1 MDDLKGYRTKFGTAG
16 QWSWLSLCALLPIS
30 GSLVPIPLALSVILL
45 LVSGFGRFPRMDL
58 PSLWPQLALYA
69 LHLLGML
76 WTADTGFGLF
86 DLQIK
91 LGLVLLPLVAT
102 VVTKAFPDMLRRTML
117 AFTAGILIAIVLSLW
132 KASVCF
138 GEKGW
143 KECWTQSYLSYDLHP
158 SYAAWYLCWAVVYWG
173 HQYIHDRS
181 TERRLKR
188 AITVVVPILLVFI
201 VMLASKSGLVS
212 LMVTVVFLVGLAAR
226 RLQGRVR
233 SMVVLGSV
241 AAVLIAGSIA
251 WPVLKVRV
259 GAALTAVEL
268 ARAGD
273 PAIYAS
279 SEGNEERL
287 VAWGCSIDL
296 LNQHPFG
303 SGTGDIKNDLVTCY
317 EAKGAAAAA
326 ERRLN
331 SHDQFL
337 QGGVALGWPGLILSL
352 LVAIIPLVIGLH
364 RRDGLMALFALLFA
378 LNAAV
383 ESVLEVQAGVVFFAV
398 FIGLLAAQR
407 TGPPE

>member
-1 MDDLKGYRTKFGTAG
+1 MGDLKEYQPRIATAG
-16 QWSWLSLCALLPIS
+16 YWAWLLLCAVLPIS
-30 GSLVPIPLALSVILL
+30 GSLVPAPLAIAVILL
-45 LVSGFGRFPRMDL
+45 LVSAIGRFPVLDL
-58 PSLWPQLALYA
+58 RTLWPLLAFYA

-76 WTADTGFGLF
+76 WTTDLDFGFF

-91 LGLVLLPLVAT
+91 LGMVLLPLAAA
-102 VVTKAFPDMLRRTML
+102 VVTRAFPDILRRTML
-117 AFTAGILIAIVLSLW
+117 AFTAGILIAIALSLW

-173 HQYIHDRS
+173 NAYIRGRI
-181 TERRLKR
+181 TEGWLRR
-188 AITVVVPILLVFI
+188 AIAVVVPVLLVFI

-212 LMVTVVFLVGLAAR
+212 LLLAVVFLIGLAVR

-233 SMVVLGSV
+233 SIVVIGSV
-241 AAVLIAGSIA
+241 ALVLVAGSVA
-251 WPVLKVRV
+251 WPVLKVWV
-259 GAALTAVEL
+259 GAALTAVER

-279 SEGNEERL
+279 TEGNEERL
-287 VAWGCSIDL
+287 VAWSCSIDL
-296 LNQHPFG
+296 LKQHPLG
-303 SGTGDIKNDLVTCY
+303 SGTGDIKNDLVACY
-317 EAKGAAAAA
+317 EAKGATAAA

-337 QGGVALGWPGLILSL
+337 QSGVALGWLGLIVSL
-352 LVAIIPLVIGLH
+352 LVALIPLVLGIQ
-364 RRDGLMALFALLFA
+364 RRDGLMILFTLLFL

-383 ESVLEVQAGVVFFAV
+383 ESLLEVQAGVVFFAV
-398 FIGLLAAQR
+398 FMGLLTAQR
-407 TGPPE
+407 NGPSV